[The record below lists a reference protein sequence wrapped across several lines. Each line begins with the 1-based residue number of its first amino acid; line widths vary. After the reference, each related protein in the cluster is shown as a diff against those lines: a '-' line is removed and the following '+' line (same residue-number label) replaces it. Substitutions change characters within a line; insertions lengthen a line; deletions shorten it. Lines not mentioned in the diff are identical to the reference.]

1 MIIYARIYKKYYS
14 NCFLQLE
21 NMKLELLVIVNKNV
35 TVNRFSGLV
44 HTARH
49 AMEFFFL
56 EKLVNFTIFYG
67 KK

>member
-44 HTARH
+44 HTARQ